1 MATRTDNG
9 MENKSTGRKA
19 LWFAVLS
26 IIVWLSIGGFSGQA
40 FSKISTVQKNDNASF
55 LPGSAESTLANKV
68 IAKFSPQSSDSLPT
82 LLLFIGDINPAKNPQ
97 ALADIN
103 TFVASLGSKVLPE
116 SGKPLSTYLIPG
128 APIVAVPSQDG
139 KAAIV
144 NLQFNATIATQNIE
158 DKPAL
163 PKIIKFIRTE
173 ISK

>member
-82 LLLFIGDINPAKNPQ
+82 LLLFIG
-97 ALADIN
+97 
-103 TFVASLGSKVLPE
+103 
-116 SGKPLSTYLIPG
+116 
-128 APIVAVPSQDG
+128 
-139 KAAIV
+139 
-144 NLQFNATIATQNIE
+144 
-158 DKPAL
+158 
-163 PKIIKFIRTE
+163 E
-173 ISK
+173 IGRAHV